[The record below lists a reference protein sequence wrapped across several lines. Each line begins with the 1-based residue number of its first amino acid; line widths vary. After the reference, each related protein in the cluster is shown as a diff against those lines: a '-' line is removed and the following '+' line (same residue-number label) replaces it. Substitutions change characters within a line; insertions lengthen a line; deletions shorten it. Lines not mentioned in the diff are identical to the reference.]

1 MEQPPHGEWKRIAR
15 EWLAGP
21 NLPYLCLLVIGAL
34 SLVSRIIL
42 LWR

>member
-1 MEQPPHGEWKRIAR
+1 MEPPRHGEWKRIVR
-15 EWLAGP
+15 EWFAGP
-21 NLPYLCLLVIGAL
+21 NLPYLCLLVVCAL

>member
-1 MEQPPHGEWKRIAR
+1 MEPPPRDAWKHIAR
-15 EWLAGP
+15 EWFAGP

-34 SLVSRIIL
+34 SLVSRIVL